1 MSQDNNDFIT
11 ITTTNGIKKNAELII
26 KYEVKGL
33 GEYVIYKL
41 EGNLYGAKYQFD
53 GKNTKLI
60 TNLTEQEKNIINE
73 MINNLELK

>member
-60 TNLTEQEKNIINE
+60 TNLTEQEKNITNE
-73 MINNLELK
+73 MINNLEVK

>member
-53 GKNTKLI
+53 GKSTKLI

-73 MINNLELK
+73 MINNLEVK

>member
-11 ITTTNGIKKNAELII
+11 ITTTNGNKKNAELIL

-73 MINNLELK
+73 MINNLEVK

>member
-41 EGNLYGAKYQFD
+41 EGNLYGARYQFD

-73 MINNLELK
+73 MINNLEVK

>member
-73 MINNLELK
+73 MINNLEVK

>member
-1 MSQDNNDFIT
+1 MSQDNNDFVT

-73 MINNLELK
+73 MINNLEVK

>member
-60 TNLTEQEKNIINE
+60 TSLTEQEKNIINE
-73 MINNLELK
+73 MINNLEVK

>member
-26 KYEVKGL
+26 KYEIKGL

-73 MINNLELK
+73 MINNLEVK

>member
-60 TNLTEQEKNIINE
+60 TNLTEQEKNIIKE
-73 MINNLELK
+73 MINNLEVK

>member
-41 EGNLYGAKYQFD
+41 KGNLYGAKYQFD

-73 MINNLELK
+73 MINNLEVK

>member
-60 TNLTEQEKNIINE
+60 TNLTEQEKNIIYE
-73 MINNLELK
+73 MINNLEVK

>member
-26 KYEVKGL
+26 KYEIKGL

-41 EGNLYGAKYQFD
+41 EENLYGAKYQFD

-73 MINNLELK
+73 MINNLEVK

>member
-33 GEYVIYKL
+33 GKYVIYKL

-73 MINNLELK
+73 MINNLEVK